1 MAISSL
7 DNPDGP
13 RNLRKPRVRVLRL
26 SVTVRPSMVSGA
38 NPASVAPGAKDRPQ
52 ALINRVKTTEAKPK
66 DRATLLKEASRLE
79 ELLIRRNIVPE
90 KVLIQGEL
98 GYMRQRVLADRRKL
112 NVTYPVNPPYAFVR
126 VYFEPTDGELRYKVI
141 EPTLTAAEQ
150 QRLEDIRARMESMM
164 GHEELPITEGQSFE
178 ESPAL
183 REYLRKRFLTVLDL
197 YDIQIAERRQPI
209 LLYYIQREFLGLGR
223 VDALLRDPFL
233 EDISCLG
240 PSTPLYVFHRVCG
253 SMRTN
258 VMYDGEMEL
267 NKYIFRLAQIA
278 GKHISIYQ
286 PILDATLQDGSR
298 INLTLGTEVTRKGS
312 TFSIRKFSQDPVS
325 PIDLLRFGSVSAL
338 ELAYF
343 WTLIENHRSI
353 LISGGTAAG
362 KTTFLNAVCMF
373 IRPEDKI
380 VSIEDT
386 PEIQIDHQNW
396 IQSVARTGYGASGV
410 SGGGAS
416 GVSGL
421 SSGAGSHGKQAGSV
435 TLFDLLVTA
444 LRQRPEYVIVG
455 EVRGTE
461 SFTLFQAISVG
472 HASMSTI
479 HAGSIGELLH
489 RVENE
494 PMNIPRVL
502 FQALDAV
509 AFPAQIVIN
518 NTRVRR
524 VTHVTEILE
533 VDPRTNELL
542 TNEAFRW
549 EPETD
554 KFTYLG
560 RSFVLEHIS
569 ERTGK
574 SIDALTQ
581 EMRRKQAY
589 LELMD
594 RLNMTYFRDVSRA
607 ISSYY
612 VDPGE
617 ALRDLEKRAAR

>member
-1 MAISSL
+1 MESKGTPAS
-7 DNPDGP
+7 
-13 RNLRKPRVRVLRL
+13 
-26 SVTVRPSMVSGA
+26 A
-38 NPASVAPGAKDRPQ
+38 NPGVSDRSLAPIPRIKIG
-52 ALINRVKTTEAKPK
+52 EAKPK
-66 DRATLLKEASRLE
+66 DRATLLKEAAKLE
-79 ELLIRRNIVPE
+79 QLLIRKALVPE

-98 GYMRQRVLADRRKL
+98 GYMRQKLLSDRRRI

-126 VYFEPTDGELRYKVI
+126 VFFDTNEGELQYKVI
-141 EPTLTAAEQ
+141 EPTLTPAEK
-150 QRLEDIRARMESMM
+150 QRLAEIRQRMESIM
-164 GHEELPITEGQSFE
+164 GHEELPITEGQSLE

-183 REYLRKRFLTVLDL
+183 REYLKKRFDTVLDL
-197 YDIQIAERRQPI
+197 YDLQIPERRKPV
-209 LLYYIQREFLGLGR
+209 LLYFVEREFVGLGR
-223 VDALLRDPFL
+223 VDALLKDPFL

-240 PSTPLYVFHRVCG
+240 PATPLFVFHRVCG

-258 VMYDGEMEL
+258 VNYPDEMEL

-312 TFSIRKFSQDPVS
+312 TFSIRKFSHDPVS
-325 PIDLLRFGSVSAL
+325 PIDLLRFGSVSAF

-343 WTLIENHRSI
+343 WTLIENHRSV

-362 KTTFLNAVCMF
+362 KTTFLNAICMF

-410 SGGGAS
+410 SGSAS
-416 GVSGL
+416 GVSGIT
-421 SSGAGSHGKQAGSV
+421 GSHVKQQGSV
-435 TLFDLLVTA
+435 TLFDLLVAA

-479 HAGSIGELLH
+479 HAGSIEELLH

-509 AFPAQIVIN
+509 AFPAQIIMN

-524 VTHVTEILE
+524 ITGVTEILE
-533 VDPRTNELL
+533 IDPRTNELL

-549 EPETD
+549 EPDAD

-574 SIDALTQ
+574 SLDALNQ
-581 EMRRKQAY
+581 EMKRKEAY
-589 LELMD
+589 LALMD

-607 ISSYY
+607 IGSYY
-612 VDPGE
+612 VDPVE
-617 ALRDLEKRAAR
+617 AMRDLERRAAR

>member
-1 MAISSL
+1 MAS
-7 DNPDGP
+7 
-13 RNLRKPRVRVLRL
+13 K
-26 SVTVRPSMVSGA
+26 A
-38 NPASVAPGAKDRPQ
+38 NPPPAASAIPDRSLVQISRAKL
-52 ALINRVKTTEAKPK
+52 AEGKPK
-66 DRATLLKEASRLE
+66 DRATLLREAAQLE
-79 ELLIRRNIVPE
+79 QRLIRRNLVPE

-98 GYMRQRVLADRRKL
+98 GYIRQRLIADRRKL
-112 NVTYPVNPPYAFVR
+112 NLTYPVNPPFAFVR
-126 VYFEPTDGELRYKVI
+126 IFFDSNEGELQYKVI
-141 EPTLTAAEQ
+141 EPTLTPPEKD
-150 QRLEDIRARMESMM
+150 RLIEIRQRMESIM
-164 GHEELPITEGQSFE
+164 GHEELPITEGQSLD

-183 REYLRKRFLTVLDL
+183 REYLKKRFRTVLDL
-197 YDIQIAERRQPI
+197 YDIQIPERRKPV
-209 LLYYIQREFLGLGR
+209 LMYFVEREFLGLGR

-240 PSTPLYVFHRVCG
+240 PDSPLFVFHRVCG

-258 VMYDGEMEL
+258 VLYTNEMEL
-267 NKYIFRLAQIA
+267 NQYIFRLAQIA

-312 TFSIRKFSQDPVS
+312 TFSIRKFSHDPVS
-325 PIDLLRFGSVSAL
+325 PIDLIRFGSVSAL

-343 WTLIENHRSI
+343 WTLIENHRSV

-362 KTTFLNAVCMF
+362 KTTFLNAICMF

-386 PEIQIDHQNW
+386 PEIQIDHENW
-396 IQSVARTGYGASGV
+396 IQSVARTGYGVSGVAGSASGV
-410 SGGGAS
+410 SGITGPH
-416 GVSGL
+416 V
-421 SSGAGSHGKQAGSV
+421 KQSGSV

-509 AFPAQIVIN
+509 AFPTQIMVN

-524 VTHVTEILE
+524 ITQVTEILE
-533 VDPRTNELL
+533 IDPRTNELL

-574 SIDALTQ
+574 SLDFLAQ
-581 EMRRKQAY
+581 EMQRKAAY
-589 LELMD
+589 LDLMD
-594 RLNMTYFRDVSRA
+594 RLHMTYFRDVSRA
-607 ISSYY
+607 IGSYY
-612 VDPGE
+612 VDPSE
-617 ALRDLEKRAAR
+617 AMGDLESRAAR

>member
-1 MAISSL
+1 METSSGGL
-7 DNPDGP
+7 ILSG
-13 RNLRKPRVRVLRL
+13 LVRRL
-26 SVTVRPSMVSGA
+26 MGSGA
-38 NPASVAPGAKDRPQ
+38 SPVSAAPGAKDRPPS
-52 ALINRVKTTEAKPK
+52 LVPRLKPGEAKPK

-79 ELLIRRNIVPE
+79 QLLIRRTVVPE
-90 KVLIQGEL
+90 KILIQGEL
-98 GYMRQRVLADRRKL
+98 GYMRQRILADRRKVD
-112 NVTYPVNPPYAFVR
+112 VTYPVNPPYAFVR
-126 VYFEPTDGELRYKVI
+126 VYFDSNEGELQYKVI
-141 EPTLTAAEQ
+141 EPTLAPPEQ
-150 QRLEDIRARMESMM
+150 KRLEEIRQRMESMM
-164 GHEELPITEGQSFE
+164 GHEEIPIGEGQSLE

-183 REYLRKRFLTVLDL
+183 REYLKKRFLTALDL
-197 YDIQIAERRQPI
+197 YDIQIPERRQPI
-209 LLYYIQREFLGLGR
+209 VFYYVQREFLGLGR

-240 PSTPLYVFHRVCG
+240 PGTPLYVFHRVCG

-258 VMYDGEMEL
+258 VLYSGEMEL

-325 PIDLLRFGSVSAL
+325 PIDLLRFGSVSSF

-343 WTLIENHRSI
+343 WSLIENHRSI

-362 KTTFLNAVCMF
+362 KTTFLNAICMF

-410 SGGGAS
+410 SGSAS
-416 GVSGL
+416 GVSGV
-421 SSGAGSHGKQAGSV
+421 SGVSGPHVKQSGSV

-509 AFPAQIVIN
+509 AFPAQIVVN

-549 EPETD
+549 EPESD

-574 SIDALTQ
+574 SLDVLNLELQ
-581 EMRRKQAY
+581 RKRAY
-589 LELMD
+589 LDLMD
-594 RLNMTYFRDVSRA
+594 RLNMTYFKDVSRA
-607 ISSYY
+607 IGAYY
-612 VDPGE
+612 VDPAE
-617 ALRDLEKRAAR
+617 AIRDLESRAAR

>member
-1 MAISSL
+1 
-7 DNPDGP
+7 
-13 RNLRKPRVRVLRL
+13 
-26 SVTVRPSMVSGA
+26 
-38 NPASVAPGAKDRPQ
+38 
-52 ALINRVKTTEAKPK
+52 
-66 DRATLLKEASRLE
+66 
-79 ELLIRRNIVPE
+79 
-90 KVLIQGEL
+90 
-98 GYMRQRVLADRRKL
+98 
-112 NVTYPVNPPYAFVR
+112 
-126 VYFEPTDGELRYKVI
+126 
-141 EPTLTAAEQ
+141 
-150 QRLEDIRARMESMM
+150 MESMM
-164 GHEELPITEGQSFE
+164 GHEEIPITEGQSLE

-183 REYLRKRFLTVLDL
+183 REYLKKRFLTALDL
-197 YDIQIAERRQPI
+197 YDIQVPERRQPI
-209 LLYYIQREFLGLGR
+209 LFYFVQREFLGLGR

-240 PSTPLYVFHRVCG
+240 PATPLYVFHRVCG

-258 VMYDGEMEL
+258 VVYDGEMDL

-325 PIDLLRFGSVSAL
+325 PIDLLRFGSVSSF

-343 WTLIENHRSI
+343 WSLIDNHRSI

-362 KTTFLNAVCMF
+362 KTTFLNAICMF

-396 IQSVARTGYGASGV
+396 IQSVARTGYGVSGVSGSASGV
-410 SGGGAS
+410 SGVS
-416 GVSGL
+416 GVG
-421 SSGAGSHGKQAGSV
+421 GPHVKQAGSV

-502 FQALDAV
+502 FQALDVV
-509 AFPAQIVIN
+509 AFPAQIVVN
-518 NTRVRR
+518 NARARR
-524 VTHVTEILE
+524 ITHVTEILE

-549 EPETD
+549 EPESD
-554 KFTYLG
+554 RFTYLG

-574 SIDALTQ
+574 SLDDLTR
-581 EMRRKQAY
+581 EMRRKEAY
-589 LELMD
+589 LDLMN
-594 RLNMTYFRDVSRA
+594 RLNMTYFKDVSRA
-607 ISSYY
+607 IAAYH
-612 VDPGE
+612 VDPAE
-617 ALRDLEKRAAR
+617 ALRDLEQRAAR